1 MRRFRFLLAAT
12 FLVAPMIAGCDS
24 GLKEEMATGTT
35 PSSAQPSNLKE
46 EMKRNANKMVMP
58 KGKPKA
64 APSAPA
70 EAPK

>member
-12 FLVAPMIAGCDS
+12 FLVAPVIAGCDS
-24 GLKEEMATGTT
+24 GLKEEMATDTSNPT
-35 PSSAQPSNLKE
+35 PPALKN
-46 EMKRNANKMVMP
+46 EMQKNAKNMVMP

-64 APSAPA
+64 APAAPA